1 VASLQVTSINLPGG
15 ATIRD
20 GGGNNLNLSLSA
32 VPAYS
37 GPQIDTTIPAVT
49 AIAETPSTGDLNAGK
64 AVSITLSVG
73 EAVTVTGTPTLTLSD
88 NGTATYS
95 RISTD
100 GKMLTF
106 SYTVGSADTN
116 VASLQV
122 TSLNLPGG
130 ATIRDGGGNN
140 LNVSLSAVPTY
151 SGPQI
156 DTTIPAVTTV
166 AEAPSTG
173 NLSVGSTV
181 TITLTVGEAVTVTG
195 APTLTLNDQGTATYT
210 GISSNGKTLTFTYTV
225 KSTDSS
231 VPSLQVSSI
240 NLPGGATI
248 RDGGGNN
255 LNLSLSG
262 VPTYSGPQIS
272 PTIVINTIAGDNI
285 VNASEASAGFTITG
299 TTTGVQ
305 NGRPVTVKILNASNA
320 TVDSYTTTVSQGTWS
335 VSVTSAQGKKLTDGS
350 YTVTA
355 DVSNSQGVPAPE
367 ANRALLVDTDASES
381 PTITLT
387 GLTGGI
393 AVQGTTITANVS
405 VPDNDLTPATTYNW
419 QVSSNGG
426 KTWTTVQSSTSNIYQ
441 PTDTSEGD
449 LLQVSISATDTAGNT
464 LAGTS
469 ATAPI
474 NNDPAPLLA
483 ISNLTPTVPAG
494 GSIPMGIS
502 ATPFDS
508 DDQVSVTI
516 GGVPS
521 FENITAPTGDVVTST
536 KDGTFKFN
544 GKTYTTYSYSVTA
557 PTGQAVN
564 GLMLTSSF
572 TGTGKPVNT
581 FTITA
586 SNLTTGETSASASQS
601 INVTDPLSTTP
612 IVMPPSPSVG
622 LTAADYTP
630 PSSPPD
636 LAQVA
641 ALFTQFV
648 AAGFPGSNGMPI
660 TGALSEIVKN
670 EQEFL
675 TRPHV

>member
-1 VASLQVTSINLPGG
+1 MWPRCKSPRSTFSAARRSGTAAATISICRCRRFPPTAEPQIDTTIPAVTAIAETPSTGDLNAGKTVSIMLTVGEAVTVTGTPTLTLSDNGTATYTGISADGKTLTFGYTVGSADTNVASLQVTSINLPGG
-15 ATIRD
+15 ATIQDGGGNNLNVSLSAVPAYSGPQIDTTIPAVTAIAETPSTGDLNAGKTVTITLTTGEAVTVSGSPMLILSAGVTATYSRISTDGKALTFSYTVGSADTNVASLQVTSINLPGGATIQD

-255 LNLSLSG
+255 FNLSLSA
-262 VPTYSGPQIS
+262 VPTYSGPAVDQVKVAEVPS
-272 PTIVINTIAGDNI
+272 L
-285 VNASEASAGFTITG
+285 
-299 TTTGVQ
+299 TTSG
-305 NGRPVTVKILNASNA
+305 NVTVS
-320 TVDSYTTTVSQGTWS
+320 
-335 VSVTSAQGKKLTDGS
+335 
-350 YTVTA
+350 
-355 DVSNSQGVPAPE
+355 
-367 ANRALLVDTDASES
+367 
-381 PTITLT
+381 
-387 GLTGGI
+387 
-393 AVQGTTITANVS
+393 
-405 VPDNDLTPATTYNW
+405 
-419 QVSSNGG
+419 
-426 KTWTTVQSSTSNIYQ
+426 
-441 PTDTSEGD
+441 
-449 LLQVSISATDTAGNT
+449 
-464 LAGTS
+464 
-469 ATAPI
+469 
-474 NNDPAPLLA
+474 
-483 ISNLTPTVPAG
+483 AG
-494 GSIPMGIS
+494 GSKPLGITVIPN
-502 ATPFDS
+502 DS
-508 DDQVSVTI
+508 DDTLSVKI
-516 GGVPS
+516 SNVPS
-521 FENITAPTGDVVTST
+521 FETITAPNGDVVTRS
-536 KDGTFKFN
+536 GN
-544 GKTYTTYSYSVTA
+544 TYTITA
-557 PTGQAVN
+557 PTGQAINNLMVHSSYN
-564 GLMLTSSF
+564 GK
-572 TGTGKPVNT
+572 GHPQNT
-581 FTITA
+581 FNITA
-586 SNLTTGETSASASQS
+586 TNLTVGETATSASKS
-601 INVTDPLSTTP
+601 IIVTDPRT
-612 IVMPPSPSVG
+612 VEG
-622 LTAADYTP
+622 K
-630 PSSPPD
+630 
-636 LAQVA
+636 
-641 ALFTQFV
+641 F
-648 AAGFPGSNGMPI
+648 
-660 TGALSEIVKN
+660 
-670 EQEFL
+670 
-675 TRPHV
+675 